1 MKPLLITKAR
11 RTAGQPPAAPPGGG
25 FTPTRGRDL
34 PFAAYDAASTNA
46 AYDAAS
52 TNGTLSRERTQ
63 HV

>member
-1 MKPLLITKAR
+1 MKPSQITKAR
-11 RTAGQPPAAPPGGG
+11 RTAGQPPTAPLGGG

-34 PFAAYDAASTNA
+34 PFAAYG
-46 AYDAAS
+46 AAS

>member
-1 MKPLLITKAR
+1 MKPLQITKAR

-34 PFAAYDAASTNA
+34 SFAAYN
-46 AYDAAS
+46 AAS
-52 TNGTLSRERTQ
+52 TNGTLSWERTQ